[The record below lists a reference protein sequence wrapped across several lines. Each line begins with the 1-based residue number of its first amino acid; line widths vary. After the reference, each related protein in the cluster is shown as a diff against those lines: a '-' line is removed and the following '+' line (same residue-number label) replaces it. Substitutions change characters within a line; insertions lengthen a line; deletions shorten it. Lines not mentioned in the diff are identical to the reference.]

1 MEILIVEDDELQR
14 KVLYDQLKKSG
25 HSVRACDCLAEA
37 RTRLAAEPVHVLF
50 LDRRLPDGDGLEFVA
65 ECTEKNPDVR
75 IVVMTAFADVPSV
88 VQAIRN
94 GAYDYLPKPIHP
106 EQFAKIIR
114 NVEKSVSMQERVEG
128 LARLS
133 ASGAGGDVWRLD
145 EMIGSAAL
153 RAIFEKAQRIAQY
166 PDTTVL
172 LLGESGTGKGM
183 MAHAIHRLSNR
194 AEKPFVDINCSAIP
208 GPLMES
214 EIFGYEKGAFTDA
227 KNSKPGL
234 LEVADGGTV
243 FLDEI
248 GDMEMPLQGKLLKVI
263 EDKQFRR
270 LGGSRTIKVNVRI
283 ISATCR
289 NLTAMVADGRFR
301 EDLYYR
307 LSVFPLT
314 TPPLRDHPDSIEPL
328 AQQCLKECNK
338 SMGRKIKGFAPGALA
353 AMKAYRWPGNVR
365 ELRNSVERGAILC
378 GGDWMEALD
387 LGLPTGGSAPVTVAA
402 PLKGET
408 SSPAPVVPASSVA
421 APAAASA
428 TFIPP
433 MSLAECEKLLIKS
446 VLEQVGG
453 HRNQAAEI
461 LNIHRSTLQKRI
473 TEYGLE

>member
-1 MEILIVEDDELQR
+1 MDILIVEDDELQR

-25 HSVRACDCLAEA
+25 HAVRACDCLAEA

-145 EMIGSAAL
+145 DMIGSAAL
-153 RAIFEKAQRIAQY
+153 RSIFEKAQRIAQY

-183 MAHAIHRLSNR
+183 MANAIHRLSSR
-194 AEKPFVDINCSAIP
+194 ADKPFVDINCSAIP

-270 LGGSRTIKVNVRI
+270 LGGSRIIKVNVRI

-387 LGLPTGGSAPVTVAA
+387 LGLPGSAPVAVAA
-402 PLKGET
+402 PPKGEA
-408 SSPAPVVPASSVA
+408 PAPAQG
-421 APAAASA
+421 APAASVTPPPAASP

>member
-1 MEILIVEDDELQR
+1 MDILIVEDDELQR
-14 KVLYDQLKKSG
+14 KVLYEQLKKNG
-25 HSVRACDCLAEA
+25 HAVRACDCLADA
-37 RTRLAAEPVHVLF
+37 RARLAAEPLHLLF

-65 ECTEKNPDVR
+65 ECAEKYPDVH

-94 GAYDYLPKPIHP
+94 GAYDYLPKPINP
-106 EQFAKIIR
+106 EQFSRIVR
-114 NVEKSVSMQERVEG
+114 NVEKSVSMQERVAG
-128 LARLS
+128 LSRLS
-133 ASGAGGDVWRLD
+133 SVVSGDVWRLD

-153 RAIFEKAQRIAQY
+153 RTIFEKAHRIAQY

-183 MAHAIHRLSNR
+183 MAQAIHRLSSR
-194 AEKPFVDINCSAIP
+194 ADKPFVDINCSAIP

-270 LGGSRTIKVNVRI
+270 LGGSRIIKVNVRI

-314 TPPLRDHPDSIEPL
+314 TPPLREHPDSISPL
-328 AQQCLKECNK
+328 AEQCLKECNK
-338 SMGRKIKGFAPGALA
+338 SMGRKIKGFAPAAVEAL
-353 AMKAYRWPGNVR
+353 KAYRWPGNVR
-365 ELRNSVERGAILC
+365 ELRNAVERGAILC
-378 GGDWMEALD
+378 AGEWMQAPD
-387 LGLPTGGSAPVTVAA
+387 LGLP
-402 PLKGET
+402 
-408 SSPAPVVPASSVA
+408 VA
-421 APAAASA
+421 APAPAPAPVPTAKGEAVSSPVAQDPSAARL
-428 TFIPP
+428 PP
-433 MSLAECEKLLIKS
+433 MTLAECERLLIQS

-453 HRNQAAEI
+453 HRNRAAEI

-473 TEYGLE
+473 TEYGLDQ

>member
-1 MEILIVEDDELQR
+1 MDILIVEDDELQR
-14 KVLYDQLKKSG
+14 KVLYALLKKDR

-37 RTRLAAEPVHVLF
+37 RSRLAAEPVNLLF

-65 ECTEKNPDVR
+65 ACAEKHPDVH

-106 EQFAKIIR
+106 EQFSKIVR
-114 NVEKSVSMQERVEG
+114 NVEKSVSMQERVAG
-128 LARLS
+128 LSRLS
-133 ASGAGGDVWRLD
+133 SAGAGDVWRLD

-153 RAIFEKAQRIAQY
+153 RTIFEKANRIAQY

-183 MAHAIHRLSNR
+183 MANAIHRLSSR
-194 AEKPFVDINCSAIP
+194 ADKPFVDINCSAIP

-227 KNSKPGL
+227 KGSKPGL

-270 LGGSRTIKVNVRI
+270 LGGSRIVKVDVRI
-283 ISATCR
+283 VSATCR
-289 NLTAMVADGRFR
+289 NLTAMVAEGRFR

-314 TPPLRDHPDSIEPL
+314 TPPLREHPDSIEPL
-328 AQQCLKECNK
+328 SLQCLKECNK
-338 SMGRKIKGFAPGALA
+338 SMGRKIKGFAPAALE

-365 ELRNSVERGAILC
+365 ELRNAVERGAILC
-378 GGDWMEALD
+378 AGEWMQVAD
-387 LGLPTGGSAPVTVAA
+387 LGLPA
-402 PLKGET
+402 
-408 SSPAPVVPASSVA
+408 A
-421 APAAASA
+421 APAADRPAPGEAAAEPASSDVR
-428 TFIPP
+428 IPP
-433 MSLAECEKLLIKS
+433 MRLADCERLLIKS

-453 HRNQAAEI
+453 QRNRAAEI

-473 TEYGLE
+473 AEYGLDQ

>member
-14 KVLYDQLKKSG
+14 KVLYDQLKKG
-25 HSVRACDCLAEA
+25 GNSVRACDCLAEA

-65 ECTEKNPDVR
+65 ECTEKHPDVH

-94 GAYDYLPKPIHP
+94 GAYDYLPKPINP
-106 EQFAKIIR
+106 EQFTKIIR

-133 ASGAGGDVWRLD
+133 SSGGGGGDVWRLD
-145 EMIGSAAL
+145 EMIGSSAL
-153 RAIFEKAQRIAQY
+153 RTIFEKAQRIAQY

-183 MAHAIHRLSNR
+183 MANAIHRLSNR
-194 AEKPFVDINCSAIP
+194 VDKPFVDINCSAIP

-234 LEVADGGTV
+234 LELADGGTV

-270 LGGSRTIKVNVRI
+270 LGGSRIIKVNVRI

-289 NLTAMVADGRFR
+289 NLTAMVAEGRFR

-338 SMGRKIKGFAPGALA
+338 SMGRKIKGFAPSALA
-353 AMKAYRWPGNVR
+353 ALKAYRWPGNVR

-387 LGLPTGGSAPVTVAA
+387 LGLPTSVAGVVAP
-402 PLKGET
+402 PPKGEV
-408 SSPAPVVPASSVA
+408 SPPAPVL
-421 APAAASA
+421 APAAASP

-433 MSLAECEKLLIKS
+433 MSLAECERLLIKS

>member
-14 KVLYDQLKKSG
+14 KVLYDQLKKG
-25 HSVRACDCLAEA
+25 GNSVRACDCLAEA

-65 ECTEKNPDVR
+65 ECTEKHPDVH

-94 GAYDYLPKPIHP
+94 GAYDYLPKPINP
-106 EQFAKIIR
+106 EQFTKIIR

-133 ASGAGGDVWRLD
+133 SSGGGGGDVWRLD
-145 EMIGSAAL
+145 EMIGSSAL
-153 RAIFEKAQRIAQY
+153 RTIFEKAQRIAQY

-183 MAHAIHRLSNR
+183 MANAIHRLSNR
-194 AEKPFVDINCSAIP
+194 VDKPFVDINCSAIP

-234 LEVADGGTV
+234 LELADGGTV
-243 FLDEI
+243 VLDEI

-270 LGGSRTIKVNVRI
+270 LGGSRIIKVNVRI

-289 NLTAMVADGRFR
+289 NLTAMVAEGRFR

-338 SMGRKIKGFAPGALA
+338 SMGRKIKGFATEAMT

-365 ELRNSVERGAILC
+365 ELRNTVERGAILC
-378 GGDWMEALD
+378 GGETIDIGD
-387 LGLPTGGSAPVTVAA
+387 LGLP
-402 PLKGET
+402 
-408 SSPAPVVPASSVA
+408 VPM
-421 APAAASA
+421 PAAARAEVGEGKSGKA
-428 TFIPP
+428 GGVPYIPP
-433 MSLAECEKLLIKS
+433 MSMAECEKLLIQS
-446 VLEQVGG
+446 VLAQVGG
-453 HRNQAAEI
+453 SRVQAAEI
-461 LNIHRSTLQKRI
+461 LNIHRGTLQKRI
-473 TEYGLE
+473 AEYGLDN

>member
-1 MEILIVEDDELQR
+1 MDILIVEDDELQR
-14 KVLYDQLKKSG
+14 KVLYDLLKKNG
-25 HSVRACDCLAEA
+25 HVVRACDCLASA
-37 RTRLAAEPVHVLF
+37 RSRLATEPMHLLF

-65 ECTEKNPDVR
+65 ECAEKHSDMHV
-75 IVVMTAFADVPSV
+75 VVMTAFADVPSV

-94 GAYDYLPKPIHP
+94 GAYDYLPKPINP
-106 EQFAKIIR
+106 EQFSKIVR
-114 NVEKSVSMQERVEG
+114 NVEKSVSMQERVAG

-133 ASGAGGDVWRLD
+133 SAAGGDVWRLD

-153 RAIFEKAQRIAQY
+153 RSIFEKAQRIAQY

-183 MAHAIHRLSNR
+183 MANAIHRLSNR
-194 AEKPFVDINCSAIP
+194 ADKPFVDINCSAIP

-248 GDMEMPLQGKLLKVI
+248 GDMEMALQGKLLKVI

-270 LGGSRTIKVNVRI
+270 LGGSRIVKVNIRI
-283 ISATCR
+283 VSATCR
-289 NLTAMVADGRFR
+289 DLSAMVADGRFR

-314 TPPLRDHPDSIEPL
+314 TPPLREHTDSIEPL
-328 AQQCLKECNK
+328 AAQCLKECNK
-338 SMGRKIKGFAPGALA
+338 SMGRKIKGFTPVALD

-365 ELRNSVERGAILC
+365 ELRNAIERGAILC
-378 GGDWMEALD
+378 SGEWMLPDD
-387 LGLPTGGSAPVTVAA
+387 LGLPTAA
-402 PLKGET
+402 P
-408 SSPAPVVPASSVA
+408 SAVSAASAEASA
-421 APAAASA
+421 APASDASL
-428 TFIPP
+428 TRIPP
-433 MSLAECEKLLIKS
+433 MTLAECERLLIQS

-453 HRNQAAEI
+453 HRNRAAEI

-473 TEYGLE
+473 TEYGLDQ

>member
-1 MEILIVEDDELQR
+1 MNTAR
-14 KVLYDQLKKSG
+14 R
-25 HSVRACDCLAEA
+25 VR
-37 RTRLAAEPVHVLF
+37 
-50 LDRRLPDGDGLEFVA
+50 
-65 ECTEKNPDVR
+65 
-75 IVVMTAFADVPSV
+75 
-88 VQAIRN
+88 
-94 GAYDYLPKPIHP
+94 
-106 EQFAKIIR
+106 
-114 NVEKSVSMQERVEG
+114 
-128 LARLS
+128 
-133 ASGAGGDVWRLD
+133 
-145 EMIGSAAL
+145 
-153 RAIFEKAQRIAQY
+153 
-166 PDTTVL
+166 
-172 LLGESGTGKGM
+172 
-183 MAHAIHRLSNR
+183 
-194 AEKPFVDINCSAIP
+194 DINCSAIP

-270 LGGSRTIKVNVRI
+270 LGGSRIIKVNVRI

-387 LGLPTGGSAPVTVAA
+387 LGLPAGSAPVAVAV
-402 PLKGET
+402 PPKGE
-408 SSPAPVVPASSVA
+408 APTAVPAV
-421 APAAASA
+421 PAASVTPPSAASP